1 MAAAYANLTELLTG
15 VGFNANAR
23 GILTDANK
31 EDLILPTLQQ
41 WSDDD
46 VDNLIRSLRKEI
58 VGYVAATNNAA
69 AVPGNPLYV
78 SVRAIENTKTVCYVL
93 RHMVRCQRV
102 PDVGDLSD
110 DIVRDWKVERLNE
123 ADYEDPDDY
132 PKLAKADHET
142 ILSFIEDFPEQLA
155 RFTGIGGR
163 PLAYVIREDE
173 ALPADPDPMHLAAVT
188 RYRSVRDEITRRAAL
203 TGVPYKADNRK
214 IFEIL
219 HDAIKDFESVKVWV
233 KGHVRSK
240 NGWNSFKGH
249 YLGTAQLDGIADRA
263 DSKIETL
270 VYHGEK
276 TRYGLEKHVSL
287 FKQAH
292 LDLAKAGSEPD
303 GRSKVRKF
311 LQSVKTSEMQTA
323 IGVVKATDA
332 YLNDFEATVN
342 YLRRFVSSSL
352 PRTRSVA
359 SMHAGAGSSDAPP
372 KPPNFEYRWFK
383 KPEFDKLP
391 EGHQEWLK
399 YEQRR
404 RGKEGNEGNP
414 NSKKEKRKIK
424 NLVRKEKRKLNKL
437 KAKIKA
443 TKADTKKDKN
453 GGDSDSS
460 SEG

>member
-132 PKLAKADHET
+132 SKLAKADHET

-188 RYRSVRDEITRRAAL
+188 RYRSGRDEITR
-203 TGVPYKADNRK
+203 
-214 IFEIL
+214 
-219 HDAIKDFESVKVWV
+219 
-233 KGHVRSK
+233 
-240 NGWNSFKGH
+240 
-249 YLGTAQLDGIADRA
+249 
-263 DSKIETL
+263 
-270 VYHGEK
+270 
-276 TRYGLEKHVSL
+276 
-287 FKQAH
+287 
-292 LDLAKAGSEPD
+292 
-303 GRSKVRKF
+303 
-311 LQSVKTSEMQTA
+311 
-323 IGVVKATDA
+323 
-332 YLNDFEATVN
+332 
-342 YLRRFVSSSL
+342 
-352 PRTRSVA
+352 
-359 SMHAGAGSSDAPP
+359 
-372 KPPNFEYRWFK
+372 
-383 KPEFDKLP
+383 
-391 EGHQEWLK
+391 
-399 YEQRR
+399 
-404 RGKEGNEGNP
+404 
-414 NSKKEKRKIK
+414 
-424 NLVRKEKRKLNKL
+424 
-437 KAKIKA
+437 
-443 TKADTKKDKN
+443 
-453 GGDSDSS
+453 
-460 SEG
+460 